1 MDTKTENKIVRDAR
15 GRARRMARSGEQ
27 TYQQCLDTI
36 AQAEGYA
43 HWKTFMAAHPTQ
55 DGEAAPTAR
64 TPLPASSRPDV
75 GAMVRQR
82 WLAGFTGEIRYERD
96 AELTQAF
103 LQTPAMSKNTNI
115 THRLRTLVPGIVG
128 AAMAGAIVAQVVV
141 RDGATATMYAQC
153 TVAFAV
159 FAPLAAAILG
169 LAIGALVGEHP
180 GARHL
185 RVRCRSLF
193 AGLQFCL
200 FLYGYVGLVAGNQ
213 TRLVWLYGDTTSA
226 QIVVRTVAGIV
237 LCNLLGR
244 IAFRSLIMGGSMRSQ
259 APKANA

>member
-15 GRARRMARSGEQ
+15 GRARRMARSGGQ

-36 AQAEGYA
+36 AQAEGHA

-55 DGEAAPTAR
+55 DGEAAPT
-64 TPLPASSRPDV
+64 TQHLPASSRPDV

-103 LQTPAMSKNTNI
+103 LQTPAMSKSTTI
-115 THRLRTLVPGIVG
+115 THRLRTLVPGIV
-128 AAMAGAIVAQVVV
+128 AAAVAGAIVAQAVV

-159 FAPLAAAILG
+159 FAPLAAAVLG
-169 LAIGALVGEHP
+169 LAVGALVGEHP

-200 FLYGYVGLVAGNQ
+200 FLYGYVGLVAGHQ
-213 TRLVWLYGDTTSA
+213 TRLVYLYGDTTSA

-244 IAFRSLIMGGSMRSQ
+244 IAVRSLIMGGSMCSQ